1 MSQVVVSSAVESSAS
16 SVTVAL
22 TRALVNE
29 SYTSPARYTVR
40 CLLFS
45 FPSACAGAG
54 IDAAQS
60 TAMSMARVVL
70 AFMLI

>member
-29 SYTSPARYTVR
+29 SYTSPARCTMR
-40 CLLFS
+40 CLLLS
-45 FPSACAGAG
+45 FPSACAAAG
-54 IDAAQS
+54 IDAAKS
-60 TAMSMARVVL
+60 TAKSMARLVM
-70 AFMLI
+70 AFMFI